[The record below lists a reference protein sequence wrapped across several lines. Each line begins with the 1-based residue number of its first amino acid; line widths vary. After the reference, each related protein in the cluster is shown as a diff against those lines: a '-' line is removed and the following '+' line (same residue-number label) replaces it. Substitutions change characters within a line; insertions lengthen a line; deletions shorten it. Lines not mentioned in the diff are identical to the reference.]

1 MLRLVVTLSIILVF
15 VFGFNTRAQEVK
27 KTKVLIFA
35 GQSNMDGKG
44 DGLLLSESELNDLK
58 IAGKKVEFIFDSSL
72 GRIKDNPTTRIRGKL
87 QLTDPLPQHKEKY
100 RITKSFGPELFLGIK
115 LNKLYPNQD
124 FLFIKRSQGHTSL
137 HGSWNPEWSIKKAAI
152 FGEENYPKLYY
163 ELIDLID
170 SKVSTLKKDSY
181 EITGVF
187 WVQGEKDSGI
197 KNYGDIPSKNYYK
210 NLKNLVSNLRAHL
223 NSENL
228 PFFILQVGS
237 GEVVQSMKRLSK
249 EDKNV
254 YFTPQ
259 EFNPKSK
266 YFYPKYKHEW
276 NGNPVGHY
284 NYEGMKK
291 IGIRFFESYIN
302 ATLIE

>member
-1 MLRLVVTLSIILVF
+1 MPKAVVVLFLILTLVF
-15 VFGFNTRAQEVK
+15 TFDARSQEVK

-44 DGLLLSESELNDLK
+44 DGLMLNKNELKDLK
-58 IAGKKVEFIFDSSL
+58 IAGKKVKFVFDSSM
-72 GRIKDNPTTRIRGKL
+72 GRINDNPITSIRGDL
-87 QLTDPLPQHKEKY
+87 QLTDPLPQHKKKY
-100 RITKSFGPELFLGIK
+100 RISKSFGPELFLGIE
-115 LNKLYPNQD
+115 LNKAYPNQD

-137 HGSWNPEWSIKKAAI
+137 HGSWNPEWDREKAAI
-152 FGEENYPKLYY
+152 FNEEKYPKLYY
-163 ELIDLID
+163 ELLELID
-170 SKVSTLKKDSY
+170 SQVKNLKKDSF

-187 WVQGEKDSGI
+187 WVQGEKDSSI

-210 NLKNLVSNLRAHL
+210 NLKNVVTSLRTHL
-223 NSENL
+223 NLEKL

-237 GEVVQSMKRLSK
+237 GEVVASMKRLSK

-254 YFTPQ
+254 YFIPQ

-266 YFYPKYKHEW
+266 YFYPKYKHKW
-276 NGNPVGHY
+276 NGVPVGHY

-291 IGIRFFESYIN
+291 IGIRFFESYN
-302 ATLIE
+302 ATRIK

>member
-1 MLRLVVTLSIILVF
+1 MPRFFILYLVVNF
-15 VFGFNTRAQEVK
+15 VFLFNAKSQEIK

-44 DGLLLSESELNDLK
+44 DGSLLSENELKNLK
-58 IAGKKVEFIFDSSL
+58 IAGQKVKFIFDSSM
-72 GRIKDNPTTRIRGKL
+72 GRINDNQKTRVRGGL
-87 QLTDPLPQHKEKY
+87 QLTNPLPQHKKKY
-100 RITKSFGPELFLGIK
+100 RIKKSFGPELFLGIE
-115 LNKLYPNQD
+115 LNKAYSNQD

-137 HGSWNPEWSIKKAAI
+137 HGSWNPDWTLEKAAI

-170 SKVSTLKKDSY
+170 SKVSTLKDNSY

-197 KNYGDIPSKNYYK
+197 NNYGDIGSKNYYK
-210 NLKNLVSNLRAHL
+210 NLKNLIGNLRTHL
-223 NSENL
+223 DLENL

-237 GEVVQSMKRLSK
+237 GEVVESMKRLSE
-249 EDKNV
+249 EDKRV
-254 YFTPQ
+254 YFIPQ
-259 EFNPKSK
+259 KFNPKSK
-266 YFYPKYKHEW
+266 YFYPKYNHKW
-276 NGNPVGHY
+276 NGKPVGHY

-291 IGIRFFESYIN
+291 IGVRFFESYIN
-302 ATLIE
+302 ATSVE